1 MVARYSYEATTID
14 YVNQTGSLIEAGDII
29 DLGNG
34 MIGIPRNPIPAGELG
49 HLAVSGI
56 FDVDKSDASDTA
68 SVGDLVSL
76 RASSDDVDVTTQG
89 RHTVVAATS
98 SGDVSVKVL
107 INRTFTGD
115 TSRPVG
121 TVMVTSSAGDRSYHE
136 PTDATPA
143 AAGIALLA
151 AVDAMAAGG
160 TIDCDPR
167 IPYHLSTPLECS
179 VNNARLNFNQAK
191 IKQLAARDYVIAMN
205 AASGTEQVVRGIGEL
220 DVNGVSV
227 TVTTERGEGIRLSGD
242 GRVILEDSYI
252 HNCPVGSAA
261 SCVRTH
267 GTGLKVLRRLR
278 VDNPGWACIHIRS
291 YDCDV
296 IDCQIDVSAAKVGA
310 TKQRFLDMD
319 AANFGHVRVQGGRW
333 WTDQAINAQAVFD
346 PGSGFNASQVTVEGV
361 DIDCGANATNYSS
374 GEGIIKP
381 DEITQFVMK
390 NCKQRQSGN
399 RFTYL
404 LWLGD
409 ACDHVTVNDVH
420 AAGIIHAGDSSSINI
435 EECFVDRCSF
445 GLGQTDAVKH
455 AMTNVRAYRYLQI
468 TNSKFYNLIGSGS
481 QAAGLRGAFENLN
494 ASDENF
500 VRMKDCYFDSNW
512 SETAYL
518 FRVIPT
524 IGYLGYDD
532 LTVNNR
538 GSGIVIAPTPA
549 QRLMAGGSFADPFT
563 ARLQWRAI
571 RNATTLAPLSLTT
584 WDHGHPQPSDTAAW
598 ATVIGPPGSK
608 IRNMSS
614 ETNSLQAEWNLDGSG
629 DFV

>member
-1 MVARYSYEATTID
+1 MSLSFYSVVGASASQLADGTVTRISAGGVRAYHRPTDDTDVARGTALQSAKTAA
-14 YVNQTGSLIEAGDII
+14 QAGDQIH
-29 DLGNG
+29 LVPG
-34 MIGIPRNPIPAGELG
+34 RNYSI
-49 HLAVSGI
+49 S
-56 FDVDKSDASDTA
+56 
-68 SVGDLVSL
+68 
-76 RASSDDVDVTTQG
+76 
-89 RHTVVAATS
+89 
-98 SGDVSVKVL
+98 
-107 INRTFTGD
+107 
-115 TSRPVG
+115 
-121 TVMVTSSAGDRSYHE
+121 
-136 PTDATPA
+136 TPA
-143 AAGIALLA
+143 SF
-151 AVDAMAAGG
+151 
-160 TIDCDPR
+160 
-167 IPYHLSTPLECS
+167 STDNLRFFGNS
-179 VNNARLNFNQAK
+179 ATVT
-191 IKQLAARDYVIAMN
+191 QLAAQDYCLSFN
-205 AASGTEQVVRGIGEL
+205 AATAGTRQTVDGL
-220 DVNGVSV
+220 TLNVNGTAVPV
-227 TVTTERGEGIRLSGD
+227 TSQRGEGMRLFGD
-242 GRVILEDSYI
+242 GEV
-252 HNCPVGSAA
+252 HVTNCKVYDAPVSASGSCIFAY
-261 SCVRTH
+261 
-267 GTGLKVLRRLR
+267 GTGKKTIQ
-278 VDNPGWACIHIRS
+278 DTIAENPGWACFHIRS
-291 YDCDV
+291 YDADL
-296 IDCQIDVSAAKVGA
+296 INCQAIVSTAKVGA

-346 PGSGFNASQVTVEGV
+346 PGSGFNASQVTVEGL

-404 LWLGD
+404 LWLGSD
-409 ACDHVTVNDVH
+409 CDHVTVNDVH

-445 GLGQTDAVKH
+445 GVGQTNAVEH
-455 AMTNVRAYRYLQI
+455 AMTNVRAYRYLQL
-468 TNSKFYNLIGSGS
+468 TNNRYYNLIGSGS
-481 QAAGLRGAFENLN
+481 QAEGLRGAFENIN
-494 ASDENF
+494 ASADNF
-500 VRMKDCYFDSNW
+500 VRMRDCYFDSNW

-538 GSGIVIAPTPA
+538 GSGMVLAPTPA
-549 QRLMAGGSFADPFT
+549 QRLMGGGSFADPFT

-608 IRNMSS
+608 IRNMSP